1 MHLYSRLAC
10 ALAVAQ
16 TSLELHTV
24 AVKKYI
30 TPNAA
35 VFVLHFDRSEEH
47 GQGFRHGGAMAVV
60 PDP

>member
-1 MHLYSRLAC
+1 V
-10 ALAVAQ
+10 AVAQ

-24 AVKKYI
+24 AVKRYV